1 MRVAAEVAR
10 HERLVADCEDAL
22 ERARG
27 GLAERVVDRLRVGR
41 FFSRRAVRSTSETF
55 GVGTRIAMP
64 SSLPAI
70 AGSTSLSAFAA
81 PVVVGI
87 IDSAAA
93 RARRRSLCGR
103 SRICW
108 SFVYEWIVV
117 MMPLTIPNVS
127 CSTFAT
133 GARQFVV
140 HDAFEMMWC
149 FAGLYVSRLMPMH
162 ERDVGLLRGRA
173 DDHLL
178 RAACEV
184 LAAAGLVDEPAGRL
198 DHDVDAEVLPRD
210 LRRVLLRDSTL
221 NSSPST

>member
-1 MRVAAEVAR
+1 M
-10 HERLVADCEDAL
+10 
-22 ERARG
+22 
-27 GLAERVVDRLRVGR
+27 
-41 FFSRRAVRSTSETF
+41 RSTSDTF

-70 AGSTSLSAFAA
+70 AGRTSLSAFAA

-108 SFVYEWIVV
+108 SLVYEWIVV
-117 MMPLTIPNVS
+117 MMPDTMPNVS
-127 CSTFAT
+127 WSTFAT

-149 FAGLYVSRLMPMH
+149 SAGL
-162 ERDVGLLRGRA
+162 
-173 DDHLL
+173 
-178 RAACEV
+178 
-184 LAAAGLVDEPAGRL
+184 
-198 DHDVDAEVLPRD
+198 
-210 LRRVLLRDSTL
+210 
-221 NSSPST
+221 